1 MQKGLFK
8 AICNA
13 LCDILYC
20 ALENHIWPRL
30 TNDMLT
36 CDFAIQRTFDM
47 QIGVVVQNHHCFSV
61 KKGVSEGKDPLVVMS
76 STDVVHLQE
85 KCESCV
91 PRDELGDDV
100 VLAAT

>member
-1 MQKGLFK
+1 
-8 AICNA
+8 
-13 LCDILYC
+13 
-20 ALENHIWPRL
+20 
-30 TNDMLT
+30 MLT
-36 CDFAIQRTFDM
+36 RDFAIQRTFDM
-47 QIGVVVQNHHCFSV
+47 QIGVVVQNHHQC

-100 VLAAT
+100 VLAAS

>member
-1 MQKGLFK
+1 MCKITAAPVLM
-8 AICNA
+8 C
-13 LCDILYC
+13 
-20 ALENHIWPRL
+20 
-30 TNDMLT
+30 
-36 CDFAIQRTFDM
+36 
-47 QIGVVVQNHHCFSV
+47 
-61 KKGVSEGKDPLVVMS
+61 KKRVSEGTEGKGPLVVMS